1 METTD
6 SLNCDIPTTTPKKII
21 CYYSFVLCLLQNF
34 CFHTEAFSNLHIP
47 LLGYW
52 LKSGLPSIS
61 YLYFMKIF
69 DFLFRSL
76 LLLLLALLLGSC
88 SNELKQNLQATPTAF
103 GKINSLTILA
113 DSSLWNS
120 GFSDSITAYF
130 GAPYIILPQPEPL
143 FDLRQIE
150 PYRLASE
157 PSWQQLRSYL
167 VLADLSDKNSPTTR
181 MVLEDLGEEKI
192 LQVNREGFGTAIGNN
207 KWAKGQQLVYLLG
220 KNETELRAGIQAAH
234 PAVIRRLKTREADRV
249 NATAYF
255 DGENREIQSK
265 IESRTGAQIRIP
277 KSYVMAP
284 IPDTSITWL
293 RKMVSEGSLN
303 ILLTKVPYENQEQ
316 LTKEGLKILRDRL
329 GKEYIS
335 SSTPGTYMRIN
346 DNDLPLFTE
355 ITEVNGYYAIEGRGI
370 WEMENAYMAGP
381 FVSYLLH
388 NPSQKELLFLDGF
401 VFAPGHKKRDMMEEL
416 NYVLRTINF

>member
-1 METTD
+1 
-6 SLNCDIPTTTPKKII
+6 
-21 CYYSFVLCLLQNF
+21 
-34 CFHTEAFSNLHIP
+34 
-47 LLGYW
+47 
-52 LKSGLPSIS
+52 
-61 YLYFMKIF
+61 MKIS
-69 DFLFRSL
+69 DLLFRSFLFL
-76 LLLLLALLLGSC
+76 LLILLFASC
-88 SNELKQNLQATPTAF
+88 SSDLKRNLQATPTAF
-103 GKINSLTILA
+103 GKINSLTVVA
-113 DSSLWNS
+113 DSVLWS
-120 GFSDSITAYF
+120 RGFSDSIAAYF

-150 PYRLASE
+150 PFRLVSE

-167 VLADLSDKNSPTTR
+167 VLADLNDESSPTTR
-181 MVLEDLGEEKI
+181 MVLQDMSEEKI
-192 LQVNREGFGTAIGNN
+192 LQVKREGFGTAIGNN

-220 KNETELRAGIQAAH
+220 KNEKELREGLQAAY

-255 DGENREIQSK
+255 DGENREIQSQ
-265 IESRTGAQIRIP
+265 IEVRTGAQIRIP

-284 IPDTSITWL
+284 IPDSSIVWL

-303 ILLTKVPYENQEQ
+303 ILLTKVPYENENQ
-316 LTKEGLKILRDRL
+316 LSREGLIALRDRL

-335 SSTPGTYMRIN
+335 SSTPGTFMRIN
-346 DNDLPLFTE
+346 DTDLPLFTE
-355 ITEVNGYYAIEGRGI
+355 TTEVNGYYAIQGKGI

-388 NPSQKELLFLDGF
+388 HPSQKELLFLDGF

-416 NYVLRTINF
+416 DYVLRTIHF